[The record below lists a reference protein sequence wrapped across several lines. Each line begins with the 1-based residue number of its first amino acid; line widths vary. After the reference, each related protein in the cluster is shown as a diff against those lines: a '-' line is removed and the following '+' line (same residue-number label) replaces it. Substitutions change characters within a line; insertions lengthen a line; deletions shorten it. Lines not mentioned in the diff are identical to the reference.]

1 MILLKGKSLDPS
13 VKFTPESME
22 LTLADSGVS
31 TAEMTLG
38 PDAPE
43 IGLGDWLKDDTEPG
57 KGIVWRVRS
66 VSTSYDT
73 DTRTVQLE
81 HIVATL
87 QDGLIFGEKDPS
99 DIAGKKAEKVSA
111 KTAVQYVLSKQS
123 YWKLGSFE
131 YSRSLPYSFNNA
143 TNYAAIE
150 SVCSTLEDSRWEYDL
165 SALPFRLSIVRK
177 DPGNLGTEMRAGRN
191 LKTISRTVDMTGM
204 YTRFYPVGVRNMHI
218 SGGYVS
224 KNEDLYGV
232 IAHTETNQSKK
243 SKDMLKEWALHR
255 LRRHCEPTV
264 TITIKGLDLSRATGE
279 PLDSLTLGRVCRV
292 PLPEFGTTIRE
303 YIVRLSWSDKIKAPE
318 DVTVTLSN
326 HRTDA
331 TSNLAKTLQHLAT
344 SGGANAGGGAAA
356 AEEDHA
362 WIVDTTDKVGL
373 VAESIVGRDPTGKE
387 VDWSRVSEIIVDGE
401 GIHQR
406 VTATQDELIVA
417 ESRIEMNENGIRLE
431 SERATAEE
439 GKLSGRLSVTAEA
452 ITAEVTRATAAE
464 DTLSGRLSV
473 TAEAITAEVT
483 RATAAE
489 GTLSTRITQTADK
502 VSVIATD
509 EDIESFIESGGTG
522 SMLSVTKDQIT
533 SAVGRIGVAEG
544 NISTITGSALWQN
557 RDSVTAA
564 AGKLVVS
571 GNKLRLVDGASLEIK
586 RNGVYQTVGTVDYTD
601 EQISAITGSALWQ
614 NRDSIAAAAGKLSVD
629 RNGNLVVEEGAELKV
644 YSDGTLRS
652 VSALAGKVTLNGA
665 GNVLIKGA
673 DLIVQDSNEGYHNV
687 TTVAGKFSVD
697 SSGNVRL
704 QDGAELKVYSN
715 GTLRSIN
722 ALAGKVTLN
731 GAGNVL
737 IKGADL
743 IVQDS
748 DEGYHNVTAVAGK
761 FSVDS
766 SGNVRL
772 QDGAELKVYSDGTL
786 SSINALAG
794 KVTVR
799 SDGGVQVNGAGL
811 YIKDNAG
818 TVSSISQVTGKFT
831 VTNAGNVKL
840 EDGAGFFIQRNGASI
855 QVVDKGNVITAIRTS
870 AEGVQIQASK
880 VDLGDYAT
888 VTALDAVNASITNLT
903 SGFTTADLL
912 VGKTLTG
919 NYVNVQLNQGFKI
932 HNKLVEA
939 KQKTFVTGVTL
950 TKPSLTKSANKNFM
964 FANTYHGEYSGTQAG
979 CVVTD
984 FSAGSLSVSTAT
996 HYFLI
1001 RED

>member
-1 MILLKGKSLDPS
+1 MILLKGKTLEPA
-13 VKFTPESME
+13 VKFTPESMK
-22 LTLADSGVS
+22 LTLADSGIS
-31 TAEMTLG
+31 TAEMTLD

-143 TNYAAIE
+143 THYAAIE

-191 LKTISRTVDMTGM
+191 LKTISRTVDTTGM
-204 YTRFYPVGVRNMHI
+204 YTRFYPVGARNMHI
-218 SGGYVS
+218 SGSYVS
-224 KNEDLYGV
+224 KNEDVYGV
-232 IAHTETNQSKK
+232 IAHTETDQSKK

-264 TITIKGLDLSRATGE
+264 TITIKGLDLSQATGE

-292 PLPEFGTTIRE
+292 PLPEYGTTISQ
-303 YIVRLSWSDKIKAPE
+303 YIIRLSWSDKISAPE

-331 TSNLAKTLQHLAT
+331 TSNLAKTLQHLAA

-373 VAESIVGRDPTGKE
+373 VAEAIVGPDENGG

-406 VTATQDELIVA
+406 VTATQEGLTIA

-431 SERATAEE
+431 SERASAEE
-439 GKLSGRLSVTAEA
+439 GKLASRLSVTAEA

-464 DTLSGRLSV
+464 GTLSGRLTV
-473 TAEAITAEVT
+473 NANAITAEVT

-522 SMLSVTKDQIT
+522 SMMSVTKDQIT
-533 SAVGRIGVAEG
+533 SAVGRIGTVEG
-544 NISTITGSALWQN
+544 NITTIQGSALWQNRDSVTAAAGKLVVSGNKLRLVDGASLEIKRNGVYQTVGTVDYTDEQISTITGSALWQN

-601 EQISAITGSALWQ
+601 EQISTITGSALWQ

-644 YSDGTLRS
+644 YSNGTLRS

-704 QDGAELKVYSN
+704 QDGAELKVYSD

-722 ALAGKVTLN
+722 ALAGKVT
-731 GAGNVL
+731 
-737 IKGADL
+737 
-743 IVQDS
+743 
-748 DEGYHNVTAVAGK
+748 
-761 FSVDS
+761 
-766 SGNVRL
+766 VR
-772 QDGAELKVYSDGTL
+772 D
-786 SSINALAG
+786 
-794 KVTVR
+794 
-799 SDGGVQVNGAGL
+799 DGGVQVNGAGL

-818 TVSSISQVTGKFT
+818 IVSSISQVTGKFT

-855 QVVDKGNVITAIRTS
+855 EVVDKGNVITAIRAS

-888 VTALDAVNASITNLT
+888 VTALDAVSASISNLKT
-903 SGFTTADLL
+903 GATTATIIKS
-912 VGKTLTG
+912 KTIEATTAGGLIVNGHTAKWSSVT
-919 NYVNVQLNQGFKI
+919 YVTSVS
-932 HNKLVEA
+932 
-939 KQKTFVTGVTL
+939 L
-950 TKPSLTKSANKNFM
+950 TKPSITAGSTRNFM
-964 FANTYHGEYSGTQAG
+964 YANTYHGEYSGTDAG
-979 CVVTD
+979 KVFTN
-984 FSAGSLSVSTAT
+984 FSAGSLSANTSTK
-996 HYFLI
+996 YFLV
-1001 RED
+1001 REDD

>member
-1 MILLKGKSLDPS
+1 MILLKGKTLEPA

-22 LTLADSGVS
+22 LTLADSGIS
-31 TAEMTLG
+31 TAEMSLD

-143 TNYAAIE
+143 THYAAIE
-150 SVCSTLEDSRWEYDL
+150 SVCSTLEDSRWEYDM

-191 LKTISRTVDMTGM
+191 LKTISRTVDTTGM

-331 TSNLAKTLQHLAT
+331 TSNLAKTLQHMA
-344 SGGANAGGGAAA
+344 SSSGANAGGGAAA

-464 DTLSGRLSV
+464 GTLSGRLTV
-473 TAEAITAEVT
+473 NANAITAEVT

-522 SMLSVTKDQIT
+522 SMMSVTKDQIT
-533 SAVGRIGVAEG
+533 SAVGRIGTVEG
-544 NISTITGSALWQN
+544 NITTIQGSALWQN
-557 RDSVTAA
+557 RNS
-564 AGKLVVS
+564 
-571 GNKLRLVDGASLEIK
+571 
-586 RNGVYQTVGTVDYTD
+586 
-601 EQISAITGSALWQ
+601 IST
-614 NRDSIAAAAGKLSVD
+614 
-629 RNGNLVVEEGAELKV
+629 
-644 YSDGTLRS
+644 
-652 VSALAGKVTLNGA
+652 
-665 GNVLIKGA
+665 
-673 DLIVQDSNEGYHNV
+673 
-687 TTVAGKFSVD
+687 
-697 SSGNVRL
+697 
-704 QDGAELKVYSN
+704 
-715 GTLRSIN
+715 
-722 ALAGKVTLN
+722 
-731 GAGNVL
+731 
-737 IKGADL
+737 
-743 IVQDS
+743 
-748 DEGYHNVTAVAGK
+748 VAGK

-786 SSINALAG
+786 RSINALAG

-818 TVSSISQVTGKFT
+818 AVSSISQVTGKFT

-840 EDGAGFFIQRNGASI
+840 EDGAGFFIQRDGASI
-855 QVVDKGNVITAIRTS
+855 QVVDKGNVITSIRTS

-888 VTALDAVNASITNLT
+888 VTALDAVSASISNLKTGATTATIIKSKTIEATT
-903 SGFTTADLL
+903 SGGLIVNGHTAKWSS
-912 VGKTLTG
+912 VT
-919 NYVNVQLNQGFKI
+919 YVTSVS
-932 HNKLVEA
+932 
-939 KQKTFVTGVTL
+939 L
-950 TKPSLTKSANKNFM
+950 TKPSITAGSTRNFM
-964 FANTYHGEYSGTQAG
+964 YANTYHGEYSGTDAG
-979 CVVTD
+979 KVFTN
-984 FSAGSLSVSTAT
+984 FSAGSLSANTSTK
-996 HYFLI
+996 YFLV
-1001 RED
+1001 REDD

>member
-1 MILLKGKSLDPS
+1 MILLKGKTLEPA

-22 LTLADSGVS
+22 LTLADSGIS
-31 TAEMTLG
+31 TAEMSLD

-143 TNYAAIE
+143 THYAAIE
-150 SVCSTLEDSRWEYDL
+150 SVCSTLEDSRWEYDM

-191 LKTISRTVDMTGM
+191 LKTISRTVDTTGM

-331 TSNLAKTLQHLAT
+331 TSNLAKTLQHMA
-344 SGGANAGGGAAA
+344 SSSGANAGGGAAA

-464 DTLSGRLSV
+464 GTLSGRLTV
-473 TAEAITAEVT
+473 NANAITAEVT

-522 SMLSVTKDQIT
+522 SMMSVTKDQIT
-533 SAVGRIGVAEG
+533 SAVGRIGTVEG
-544 NISTITGSALWQN
+544 NITTIQGSALWQN
-557 RDSVTAA
+557 RNS
-564 AGKLVVS
+564 
-571 GNKLRLVDGASLEIK
+571 
-586 RNGVYQTVGTVDYTD
+586 
-601 EQISAITGSALWQ
+601 IST
-614 NRDSIAAAAGKLSVD
+614 
-629 RNGNLVVEEGAELKV
+629 
-644 YSDGTLRS
+644 
-652 VSALAGKVTLNGA
+652 
-665 GNVLIKGA
+665 
-673 DLIVQDSNEGYHNV
+673 
-687 TTVAGKFSVD
+687 
-697 SSGNVRL
+697 
-704 QDGAELKVYSN
+704 
-715 GTLRSIN
+715 
-722 ALAGKVTLN
+722 
-731 GAGNVL
+731 
-737 IKGADL
+737 
-743 IVQDS
+743 
-748 DEGYHNVTAVAGK
+748 VAGK

-786 SSINALAG
+786 RSINALAGKVTVTSRGNVVVNGADLYVQDNGGTNHNVTAVAGKFGVDSSGNVRLQDGAELKVYSDGTLRSINALAG

-818 TVSSISQVTGKFT
+818 AVSSISQVTGKFT

-840 EDGAGFFIQRNGASI
+840 EDGAGFFIQRDGASI
-855 QVVDKGNVITAIRTS
+855 QVVDKGNVITSIRTS

-888 VTALDAVNASITNLT
+888 VTALDAVSASISNLKTGATTATIIKSKTIEATT
-903 SGFTTADLL
+903 SGGLIVNGHTAKWSS
-912 VGKTLTG
+912 VT
-919 NYVNVQLNQGFKI
+919 YVTSVS
-932 HNKLVEA
+932 
-939 KQKTFVTGVTL
+939 L
-950 TKPSLTKSANKNFM
+950 TKPSITAGSTRNFM
-964 FANTYHGEYSGTQAG
+964 YANTYHGEYSGTDAG
-979 CVVTD
+979 KVFTN
-984 FSAGSLSVSTAT
+984 FSAGSLSANTSTK
-996 HYFLI
+996 YFLV
-1001 RED
+1001 REDD